1 MRFSNPLQ
9 QFLRA
14 NEINE
19 SVNQNKQ
26 EESVMDKQVV
36 YQFDRN
42 QNEKVIVS
50 IGNYKDRNYVDFRVF
65 FEDAS
70 SGDLKPT
77 KKGITIAENLL
88 PHMKR
93 AIMAC
98 EKTKV
103 PTNTLKA

>member
-1 MRFSNPLQ
+1 
-9 QFLRA
+9 
-14 NEINE
+14 
-19 SVNQNKQ
+19 
-26 EESVMDKQVV
+26 MDKQVV

-50 IGNYKDRNYVDFRVF
+50 MSNYKDRNYVDFRVF
-65 FEDAS
+65 FEDAG

-98 EKTKV
+98 EKTKGQ
-103 PTNTLKA
+103 PNTLKV